1 MAQVTTLHPNGVSGQ
16 LWSFV
21 AKDPPLVVEAT
32 TGKLD
37 YTMSATLDY
46 RLRPQWNL
54 DESLPPDDL
63 TGTVR

>member
-37 YTMSATLDY
+37 YMLSAPRDY
-46 RLRPQWNL
+46 SLKNL
-54 DESLPPDDL
+54 ARDQQLKTEEMD
-63 TGTVR
+63 GFVR